1 MGRPE
6 RPLEGIDNP
15 VVAFARGLRTLRAS
29 AGNPS
34 YRELARTALFAPSVL
49 SAAASGRRLPTLPVT
64 LAFVTACG
72 GNQQDWENRW
82 RAVTSDVT
90 AVEQVRPV
98 SRASATFA
106 RPAQLP
112 IGSMTFVGRAQAL
125 ADAARVI
132 GQAERVN
139 VPLVIGGPIG
149 AGKTS
154 FALRLAD
161 EVAEAFPDGQLYAD
175 LGAATQLGA
184 GPGPHRTEH
193 AAAGIAHGFLRA
205 LGVPASIIPDDP
217 MQRLGL
223 YRSMLSRRR
232 VFVLLDD
239 VQDEAQ
245 VRPLLGRALQ
255 SLVVVTSR
263 ARLLGLDSMH
273 HITLGTFT
281 RDESLALL
289 AEVIGAARIE
299 AEYEAADVLAALC
312 GDLPLAVNVIGRLIA
327 ARPEWAVA
335 HAAGLL
341 ADEERLLSYLTVGD
355 VSVREHFDTAYRR
368 LAPAARMALGH
379 LGARHSRWTTPLGLA
394 GETGLSADAADRAL
408 ESLVN
413 TGLLTRATLA
423 GRYCVSAIV
432 SAYAASLHRD
442 SDSSDLARAS

>member
-72 GNQQDWENRW
+72 GDQSDWETRW
-82 RAVTSDVT
+82 RAVASDAT

-98 SRASATFA
+98 SRTPAAFA

-112 IGSMTFVGRAQAL
+112 IGSMTFVGRTQAL
-125 ADAARVI
+125 ADAARVV

-161 EVAEAFPDGQLYAD
+161 EVAETFPDGQLYAD
-175 LGAATQLGA
+175 LGAATQLGT
-184 GPGPHRTEH
+184 GPHRTEH

-245 VRPLLGRALQ
+245 VRPLLGRAFQ

-273 HITLGTFT
+273 DITLGAFT

-289 AEVIGAARIE
+289 AEVIGATRIE

-341 ADEERLLSYLTVGD
+341 ADEERLLSYLAVGD
-355 VSVREHFDTAYRR
+355 VSVREHFDAAYRR
-368 LAPAARMALGH
+368 LAPAARMALSH
-379 LGARHSRWTTPLGLA
+379 LGARRARWTTPLGLA

-408 ESLVN
+408 EGLVN

-423 GRYCVSAIV
+423 GRYSVSGIV
-432 SAYAASLHRD
+432 SAYAASLHREN
-442 SDSSDLARAS
+442 DSSDLARAS